1 MKLEMKTE
9 TVELKVL
16 QYAVDASRREVV
28 DTGMWVL
35 VLIKALCA
43 STWRRVSSRKLL
55 LCLLGLCLIFL
66 NVLVQVFLSAL
77 RLNSP
82 HFFSFLRIKEVLY
95 TYETMCKIYIYMCV
109 NVFLLKI

>member
-43 STWRRVSSRKLL
+43 ST
-55 LCLLGLCLIFL
+55 
-66 NVLVQVFLSAL
+66 
-77 RLNSP
+77 
-82 HFFSFLRIKEVLY
+82 
-95 TYETMCKIYIYMCV
+95 
-109 NVFLLKI
+109 